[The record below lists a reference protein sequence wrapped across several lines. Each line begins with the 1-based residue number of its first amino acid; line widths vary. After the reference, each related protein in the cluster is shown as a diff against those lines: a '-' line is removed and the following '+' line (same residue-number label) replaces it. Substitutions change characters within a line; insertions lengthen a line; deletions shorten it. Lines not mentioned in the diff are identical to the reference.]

1 MSRLKILVIASW
13 YPNETAP
20 ANGIF
25 IQDQAQV
32 LAQKYDVAVLAPRMV
47 GWREILRGKFGGAS
61 QLEPADGLLVCRER
75 VLAPMPRA
83 PGLTYRRW
91 LAAAQKGFSKL
102 LTQWGKPDLIHA
114 HVVLPGGLAAVRLGR
129 QQAIPVV
136 LTEHTSPFS
145 VHLKTATLRRWVR
158 ETLSQANRV
167 IAVSPALARQ
177 IHAFD
182 DGVKIDVIGNV
193 IQTDFFIPAQTATRT
208 PARFLSIGLLT
219 KQKGM
224 RYLLQAAK
232 QLVQNGVTAFELIIG
247 GDGPERPQLE
257 RLARSLSL
265 AERCRFTGMLTREQV
280 KNLMQQSDA
289 LVMSSLHET
298 FCLVL
303 AEAMA
308 CGKPVIAT
316 RCGGPEFLVT
326 SETGVLV
333 EVANPEALA
342 AAMADFIHGR
352 FQYDAQKI
360 RRHLVERFGE
370 AVFLRH
376 IDAIY
381 EQVFSQAKDA

>member
-1 MSRLKILVIASW
+1 MSRPKILVIASW
-13 YPNETAP
+13 YPSETAR

-32 LAQKYDVAVLAPRMV
+32 LAQKYDVAVLAPRVV
-47 GWREILRGKFGGAS
+47 GWREILQGKFGGAS
-61 QLEPADGLLVCRER
+61 QLETADGLLVCRER
-75 VLAPMPRA
+75 VLAPIPRA

-102 LTQWGKPDLIHA
+102 LARWGKPDVIHA
-114 HVVLPGGLAAVRLGR
+114 HVVLPAGLAAVRLGR

-145 VHLKTATLRRWVR
+145 AHLKTTTLRRWVR

-167 IAVSPALARQ
+167 IAVSPALAQQ

-182 DGVKIDVIGNV
+182 DSIKIDVIGNV
-193 IQTDFFIPAQTATRT
+193 IQTDFFIPSQTEARATT
-208 PARFLSIGLLT
+208 RFLSVGLLT

-257 RLARSLSL
+257 RLARSFGL

-280 KNLMQQSDA
+280 KSWMQRSDA
-289 LVMSSLHET
+289 FVMSSLHET

-316 RCGGPEFLVT
+316 RCGGPEFFVT

-352 FQYDAQKI
+352 FQYDAPNV
-360 RRHLVERFGE
+360 RRHIVERFGE
-370 AVFLRH
+370 AVFLKN
-376 IDAIY
+376 ISALY
-381 EQVFSQAKDA
+381 EEVLAKPD

>member
-1 MSRLKILVIASW
+1 VSRPKILVIASW
-13 YPNETAP
+13 YPTANAP

-32 LAQKYDVAVLAPRMV
+32 LSQEYDVAVLAPRVV
-47 GWREILRGKFGGAS
+47 GWREILQGKFGDAS
-61 QLEPADGLLVCRER
+61 QLETADGLLVCRER
-75 VLAPMPRA
+75 VLAPIPRA

-102 LTQWGKPDLIHA
+102 LTQWGKPDVIHA

-145 VHLKTATLRRWVR
+145 VHLKAATLRRWVR
-158 ETLSQANRV
+158 EALSQANRV
-167 IAVSPALARQ
+167 IAVSPALAQQ

-182 DGVKIDVIGNV
+182 DSITIDLIGNV
-193 IQTDFFIPAQTATRT
+193 IRTDFFTPAQTATRA
-208 PARFLSIGLLT
+208 PARFLSVGLLT
-219 KQKGM
+219 KQKGI

-257 RLARSLSL
+257 RLVRSLGV

-280 KNLMQQSDA
+280 KNWMQQSDA
-289 LVMSSLHET
+289 FVMSSLHET

-316 RCGGPEFLVT
+316 RCGGPEFFVT

-333 EVANPEALA
+333 DVANPEALA

-352 FQYDAQKI
+352 FHYDAQKV
-360 RRHLVERFGE
+360 RRHVVERFGE
-370 AVFLRH
+370 AAFLRNIH
-376 IDAIY
+376 ASY
-381 EQVFSQAKDA
+381 EKIFCQVKDA